1 MLQVFGGGGDTVIQ
15 TSPELTKIINE
26 AGRKNKKKELPKY
39 NYPKEIV
46 TAAMLQRFAAHGFNF
61 ELSLK
66 DCVPIYTMDAQ
77 RKQKKA
83 IYGGG
88 LLLSQE
94 KAEECRRIREQIYG
108 DKENTWELSDREREI
123 TKKLGREKD
132 EDT

>member
-1 MLQVFGGGGDTVIQ
+1 M
-15 TSPELTKIINE
+15 
-26 AGRKNKKKELPKY
+26 
-39 NYPKEIV
+39 
-46 TAAMLQRFAAHGFNF
+46 
-61 ELSLK
+61 K
-66 DCVPIYTMDAQ
+66 DCVPIYAIDAQ

-108 DKENTWELSDREREI
+108 DKENNWELSDREREI